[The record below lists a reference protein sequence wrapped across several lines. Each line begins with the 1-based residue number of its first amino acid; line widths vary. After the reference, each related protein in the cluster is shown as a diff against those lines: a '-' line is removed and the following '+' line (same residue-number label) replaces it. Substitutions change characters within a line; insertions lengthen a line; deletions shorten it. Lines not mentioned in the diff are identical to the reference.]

1 MSTNQTEALIYREIA
16 LRVPIK
22 SRIIISTPP
31 GSPFQP
37 WDWRSRQLLVS
48 HGCAAE
54 VYRVEPWAVWV
65 WNWGAIGGLTFVIC
79 VEKLTSLSGPPLSIS
94 VGHIMEVGIPGVIV
108 ISVKKAIHIAV
119 HIAVEF
125 LFFPPF
131 LGLFR
136 YEGILGIRNCPRK
149 ALNQSLRFGG
159 TAFLEVNQFL
169 LAPCVFVLSQ
179 FCDA

>member
-1 MSTNQTEALIYREIA
+1 MGKLGMEL
-16 LRVPIK
+16 
-22 SRIIISTPP
+22 
-31 GSPFQP
+31 
-37 WDWRSRQLLVS
+37 
-48 HGCAAE
+48 GC
-54 VYRVEPWAVWV
+54 
-65 WNWGAIGGLTFVIC
+65 NWGTDFCDLRGEVDVAKWAAIINFRRSYHGGRH
-79 VEKLTSLSGPPLSIS
+79 SRRDSDIS
-94 VGHIMEVGIPGVIV
+94 
-108 ISVKKAIHIAV
+108 KKAVHIAV